1 MNHKFK
7 KKESAKPNDSNFFN
21 KVEQS
26 VEEYY
31 QPLYRFAFSLTKN
44 QHEAC
49 DLTQQTFLIFS
60 IKGEKIKDFSKI
72 KSWLFT
78 TLYREFLG
86 MRRKYSR
93 FQEFDFQT
101 FEVED
106 RSQRQLYIIKQE
118 ESHSIS
124 TSLQKIESIYREVII
139 LYYLKDLSYK
149 EISDVLNIPIG
160 TVMSRLSRGKKQLKS
175 IMKFKKLATEN
186 TNTNELKPSDKAY
199 KNIKRHKK
207 E

>member
-1 MNHKFK
+1 MSHKYK
-7 KKESAKPNDSNFFN
+7 KKESTKHDSSNFTDQI
-21 KVEQS
+21 EAS

-60 IKGEKIKDFSKI
+60 IKGNSIKDYSKI

-93 FQEFDFQT
+93 FQEFDFQN

-118 ESHSIS
+118 ESRSIAA
-124 TSLQKIESIYREVII
+124 SLQKIESIYREVII

-149 EISDVLNIPIG
+149 EISEILNIPIG

-175 IMKFKKLATEN
+175 IMKFKNLATEN
-186 TNTNELKPSDKAY
+186 TNTNEHKPSDTAY
-199 KNIKRHKK
+199 KNITRNKK